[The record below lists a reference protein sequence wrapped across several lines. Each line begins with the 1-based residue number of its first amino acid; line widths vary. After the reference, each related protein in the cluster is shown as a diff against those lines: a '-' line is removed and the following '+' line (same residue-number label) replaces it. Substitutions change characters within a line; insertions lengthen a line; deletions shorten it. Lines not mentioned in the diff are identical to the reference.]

1 MLVGLRNQY
10 LITLKLEP
18 DILYTQ
24 QCRFLVAGYIK
35 VNMRSRTFVGMSCIK
50 NITTLVQITVN
61 DIIECAF
68 CKSPTLPRAI
78 RWYKGN
84 RRHFFFFKPQKLMLP
99 FSFLSPSLGT

>member
-1 MLVGLRNQY
+1 MLAGLRNQY

-35 VNMRSRTFVGMSCIK
+35 VNLGSRTFVGMSCIK

-61 DIIECAF
+61 DIYRVLILRGSHF
-68 CKSPTLPRAI
+68 TKSCKMVQRKQKTL
-78 RWYKGN
+78 
-84 RRHFFFFKPQKLMLP
+84 FFLPQKLMLP
-99 FSFLSPSLGT
+99 FSFLTPSLGT